1 MLWAYN
7 IHFQQTITA
16 ENFEMVGTAVVNIVS
31 GLDEEDEQSTD
42 NINIIAN
49 VYENITELVQSGQIM
64 VSETVRMNFFYQVAV
79 FC

>member
-1 MLWAYN
+1 
-7 IHFQQTITA
+7 
-16 ENFEMVGTAVVNIVS
+16 MVGTAVVNIVS
-31 GLDEEDEQSTD
+31 GLDEEDERSTD

>member
-1 MLWAYN
+1 M
-7 IHFQQTITA
+7 
-16 ENFEMVGTAVVNIVS
+16 NIVS